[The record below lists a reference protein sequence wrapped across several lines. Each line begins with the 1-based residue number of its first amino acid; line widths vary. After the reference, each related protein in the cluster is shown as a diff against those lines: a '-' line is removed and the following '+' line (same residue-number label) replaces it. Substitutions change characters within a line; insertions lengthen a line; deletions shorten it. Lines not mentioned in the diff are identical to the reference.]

1 MLEWYGESV
10 HPQLAK
16 LADVVGISGTSEADK
31 ADKFIAA
38 IRKLNADMNIP
49 SSFDMIKE
57 EDLPTLIGRALKEGN
72 PGYPVPKIM
81 DYAAMES
88 VIRKFMA

>member
-1 MLEWYGESV
+1 
-10 HPQLAK
+10 
-16 LADVVGISGTSEADK
+16 
-31 ADKFIAA
+31 
-38 IRKLNADMNIP
+38 MNIP

-72 PGYPVPKIM
+72 PGYPVPRIM
-81 DYAAMES
+81 NYNDMES